1 MLATLDE
8 FSDEM
13 TPFEGS
19 VEESAAL
26 SSFIYFLSERPE
38 APTSQISGETL
49 FESECSACH
58 GPGDMSELVGG
69 WELQQI
75 RESLD
80 ILDQLSDEMVPYEGS
95 AEEKDVL
102 SNYLRTLGREN

>member
-1 MLATLDE
+1 
-8 FSDEM
+8 
-13 TPFEGS
+13 
-19 VEESAAL
+19 
-26 SSFIYFLSERPE
+26 
-38 APTSQISGETL
+38 
-49 FESECSACH
+49 
-58 GPGDMSELVGG
+58 MSELVGG

-102 SNYLRTLGREN
+102 SNYLRTLWREN